1 MFKETWKL
9 KGQASVVAS
18 NEDMNL
24 WRREIDK
31 LDITLQQQQS
41 GNNNKNKIANDSK
54 KALCSRSNDERQN
67 FFMAT
72 QRRWK
77 VCLLRQ
83 IDTILKPWIMTYSN
97 GISKSLYLD
106 NIGGSLTT
114 NVFFSRIYLCN
125 QNADHP

>member
-9 KGQASVVAS
+9 KGQAVAS

-31 LDITLQQQQS
+31 LDITLQQQQQQS
-41 GNNNKNKIANDSK
+41 GNNNKNKIANDSN
-54 KALCSRSNDERQN
+54 KALCSRSNDEWQN
-67 FFMAT
+67 LFVAT

-83 IDTILKPWIMTYSN
+83 IDTIFVTFWSN
-97 GISKSLYLD
+97 YGIQRFA
-106 NIGGSLTT
+106 
-114 NVFFSRIYLCN
+114 FFVVVGQMN
-125 QNADHP
+125 GP